1 MAAISSHHHMATSC
15 ETYST
20 YLVILKIH
28 GNAIRLFDTSSSIN
42 HQSKLA
48 QPTYRILCRDL
59 EARKD
64 NNNHHTDSGVQVF
77 VLDKPATS
85 MDKTSLFQNQQL
97 MGLEIGLT
105 DLAIFMTK
113 PTDSTRKASFAIDIG
128 VSKHSTS
135 MEDLSGEDC
144 KKLGVAYI
152 YLEPKFST
160 QGVQRMQIMSSHNR
174 SPIGQMQVEYLIVTD
189 PNGYGVKAARPEWLS
204 RVTQLDAG
212 HRGAGSG
219 CRPDLQGRPLTEN
232 TVASF
237 NYAARHGAD
246 MCELDVMCTADGVPV
261 VYHNYML
268 NTSQPMQIDELT
280 LDELRRLGDCSIH
293 DANCKHTKSDDN
305 NPAQDAPTGTSTTT
319 TPTMTQALNSFPPM
333 DLRPFPTLEQ
343 VLRDVDKTCALNIE
357 LKWAQLLPNGK
368 SEATHYREINDFVD
382 RILDCIYKNSNDRPI
397 LLSTLS
403 ADIAIM
409 LRLKQTKYPVLFLT
423 TGDSQRFN
431 DPATKTVKNAIHLAQ
446 AFDMA
451 GINPNAK
458 WLNEYLVR
466 YAKERGLLVYAWGEI
481 KSPQTIKELRR
492 YGLNGVIYD
501 KIDLIKPQD

>member
-1 MAAISSHHHMATSC
+1 MAPIPTHHHMATAG

-20 YLVILKIH
+20 YLVILKVH
-28 GNAIRLFDTSSSIN
+28 GSAIRLFDSS
-42 HQSKLA
+42 QSSAMQLG
-48 QPTYRILCRDL
+48 QPSYRLLCHDL

-64 NNNHHTDSGVQVF
+64 MRGSGVQVF

-85 MDKTSLFQNQQL
+85 TDKTSLFQNQQL
-97 MGLEIGLT
+97 MGQEIGPT
-105 DLAIFMTK
+105 DLAIFMTQ
-113 PTDSTRKASFAIDIG
+113 PVESERKASYAIDIG
-128 VSKHSTS
+128 VSRHSTS

-144 KKLGVAYI
+144 KKIGTAYI

-160 QGVQRMQIMSSHNR
+160 QGIQRMQIMSVHNR
-174 SPIGQMQVEYLIVTD
+174 TPIGQMQVEYLIVTD
-189 PNGYGVKAARPEWLS
+189 PNGYGMKVPRPQWLS
-204 RVTQLDAG
+204 RVSQLDAG

-219 CRPDLQGRPLTEN
+219 CRSDLHGCYLTEN

-280 LDELRRLGDCSIH
+280 LDELRRLRDCSIH
-293 DANCKHTKSDDN
+293 DENCQHKNGDHHDQAPNTGEEPSAAAAMDN
-305 NPAQDAPTGTSTTT
+305 
-319 TPTMTQALNSFPPM
+319 
-333 DLRPFPTLEQ
+333 RPFPTLEQ

-357 LKWAQLLPNGK
+357 LKWAQMLPNGK

-382 RILDCIYKNSNDRPI
+382 RILDCIYKFSDDRPI
-397 LLSTLS
+397 LLSTLN

-431 DPATKTVKNAIHLAQ
+431 DPATKTVKNAIHFAQ

-481 KSPQTIKELRR
+481 KSPQTIKELKR

>member
-1 MAAISSHHHMATSC
+1 MAPIPSHHHMATSAD
-15 ETYST
+15 TYGT
-20 YLVILKIH
+20 YLVVLKVH
-28 GNAIRLFDTSSSIN
+28 GANIRLFDSAASSLKPGQAS
-42 HQSKLA
+42 S
-48 QPTYRILCRDL
+48 YRILCHDL
-59 EARKD
+59 EARKEQ
-64 NNNHHTDSGVQVF
+64 SSQSVSAVQVF

-85 MDKTSLFQNQQL
+85 LDKSGLGGLFQNQQPA
-97 MGLEIGLT
+97 GQEIGAS
-105 DLAIFMTK
+105 DLAIFMTR
-113 PTDSTRKASFAIDIG
+113 PVDSSRKASFALDLG
-128 VSKHSTS
+128 VSRHSTS

-144 KKLGVAYI
+144 KRIGTAFV

-160 QGVQRMQIMSSHNR
+160 QGIQRMQIMGVASR
-174 SPIGQMQVEYLIVTD
+174 SPIGQIQVEYLIVTD
-189 PNGYGVKAARPEWLS
+189 PHGYGVRAPRPDWLS
-204 RVTQLDAG
+204 RVNQLDAG

-219 CRPDLQGRPLTEN
+219 CRPDLKGCPLTEN

-268 NTSQPMQIDELT
+268 NTSQPTQIDELT
-280 LDELRRLGDCSIH
+280 LDELRRLTNCSIH
-293 DANCKHTKSDDN
+293 DADCDQKDTDHHHS
-305 NPAQDAPTGTSTTT
+305 TSGSSSAS
-319 TPTMTQALNSFPPM
+319 PDHNRQ
-333 DLRPFPTLEQ
+333 FPTLAE
-343 VLRDVDKTCALNIE
+343 VLRDVDQKCALNIE
-357 LKWAQLLPNGK
+357 LKWAQMLPNGK
-368 SEATHYREINDFVD
+368 SEAVHYREINDFVD
-382 RILDCIYKNSNDRPI
+382 RILDCIYKFSNDRPI
-397 LLSTLS
+397 LLSTLN

-431 DPATKTVKNAIHLAQ
+431 DPATKSVKTAIHLAQ

-458 WLNEYLVR
+458 WLNEFLVR
-466 YAKERGLLVYAWGEI
+466 YAKDRGLLVYAWGEI
-481 KSPQTIKELRR
+481 KSPQTVKELRR